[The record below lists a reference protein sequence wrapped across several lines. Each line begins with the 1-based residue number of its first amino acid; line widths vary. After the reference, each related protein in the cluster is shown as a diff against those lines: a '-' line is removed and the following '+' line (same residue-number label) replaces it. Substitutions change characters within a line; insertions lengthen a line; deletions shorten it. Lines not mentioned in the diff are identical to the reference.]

1 MGHGLCGA
9 VDLLVVVHRH
19 RGTLLGR
26 HELASIPLVVVAPVR
41 GQVGGG
47 RGGNGGG
54 LGGSGTRNLGREEER
69 EEEEEREGGGGWV
82 RQQLSVGCRRVL
94 LPSHYAALLFALTA
108 WDPVGTERDAVVSG
122 KKAIKQ
128 SMQIANAK
136 ANTTQ
141 FCYS

>member
-19 RGTLLGR
+19 RGALLGR
-26 HELASIPLVVVAPVR
+26 HELSSVPLVVVAPVR

-69 EEEEEREGGGGWV
+69 EEEEREGGGGWV

-94 LPSHYAALLFALTA
+94 VPSRYAALLFALTA
-108 WDPVGTERDAVVSG
+108 WDPVGTERDAAVSG
-122 KKAIKQ
+122 KKAMIQ
-128 SMQIANAK
+128 SMQTANAK
-136 ANTTQ
+136 TNTTE
-141 FCYS
+141 FYYS